1 MKLSPAQF
9 VSTSLA
15 GPMAFPA
22 GLEAPTPDPHTAS
35 PSADAA
41 LVTRMTQGD
50 RGALGELYSRHAQ
63 TLLALAHRVLRDR
76 HDAEEVVHDV
86 FLEAWR
92 HATDYSEARGSVR
105 TWLLLRTRCRALD
118 RVRSSVRKHEVAT
131 TVASDGA
138 HKGLERSELL
148 SNEQHRLPAAL
159 AQMSETQ
166 QRVIQLAYFEGLST
180 PEISLLLGIPAGT
193 VKSRIH
199 AALKTLRSVLGIAD
213 E

>member
-1 MKLSPAQF
+1 
-9 VSTSLA
+9 
-15 GPMAFPA
+15 
-22 GLEAPTPDPHTAS
+22 
-35 PSADAA
+35 
-41 LVTRMTQGD
+41 MTQGD
-50 RGALGELYSRHAQ
+50 RAALGELYARHAQ
-63 TLLALAHRVLRDR
+63 TLLALAHRVLHDR
-76 HDAEEVVHDV
+76 HDAEEVIHDV

-92 HATDYSEARGSVR
+92 HANDYSEARGSVR

-118 RVRSSVRKHEVAT
+118 RVRSSVRKRELTGAARD
-131 TVASDGA
+131 ASPA
-138 HKGLERSELL
+138 GLERSELL
-148 SNEQHRLPAAL
+148 SNDGHRLPDAL

-180 PEISLLLGIPAGT
+180 LEIASLLGIPAGT